1 MPALILVLGLAV
13 AIAIA
18 AGRSR
23 KPAPQLP
30 PAAAAPAHTVELD
43 HGMPEELVR
52 RVLDALVSESDP
64 RHLETLA
71 DALQRRYPLSTLALR
86 ARADVLRAESA
97 AAQPPPAH
105 PEAHVENH
113 AGGGHGQAGLP
124 GHPAPA
130 THPASPQPVTVA
142 PQPSPKDMH
151 ASSVLQAAMRALVE
165 ETDPVVLDGFAESI
179 REPYPIAASLLAQRA
194 EAIRAAAHAA
204 PMPPQAPA
212 PAAPPANSPTG
223 AAAPAAQPAPME
235 NHS

>member
-1 MPALILVLGLAV
+1 MPALILVLGLAM

-30 PAAAAPAHTVELD
+30 PATEAPAHTVELD
-43 HGMPEELVR
+43 HGMTEELVR
-52 RVLDALVSESDP
+52 RVLGALVGESDP
-64 RHLETLA
+64 KRLETLA
-71 DALQRRYPLSTLALR
+71 DALQQRYPLSALALR
-86 ARADVLRAESA
+86 ARADVLRAA
-97 AAQPPPAH
+97 PQLPPNH
-105 PEAHVENH
+105 PEAHVEGH
-113 AGGGHGQAGLP
+113 AGRGHAEAGPP

-130 THPASPQPVTVA
+130 THPASPPPVAAA

-179 REPYPIAASLLAQRA
+179 REPYPIAASLLVQRA

-204 PMPPQAPA
+204 PLPPQAPA
-212 PAAPPANSPTG
+212 PAAPPNSPTG
-223 AAAPAAQPAPME
+223 TAEPVAQPAPME
-235 NHS
+235 SHS